1 VPGRRRAREI
11 ALLALYQSDLAD
23 NEPAEAL
30 RGAWAAAEEDE
41 ERLLL
46 RGEKGSEERAF
57 THALVDGV
65 AQRREEIDA
74 LIEEASLNWRLVR
87 MPVVDR
93 NILRLACFELLGR
106 TDIPVSVIINEA
118 VELAK
123 RFGGADSRAFVN
135 GILDRV
141 AQDTGRGGRG
151 PRRGG

>member
-1 VPGRRRAREI
+1 MPGRRRAREI

-74 LIEEASLNWRLVR
+74 LIAY
-87 MPVVDR
+87 
-93 NILRLACFELLGR
+93 IKEL
-106 TDIPVSVIINEA
+106 
-118 VELAK
+118 K
-123 RFGGADSRAFVN
+123 
-135 GILDRV
+135 
-141 AQDTGRGGRG
+141 
-151 PRRGG
+151 